1 MGFTAAFGTLIK
13 KGDGASPEVFTAV
26 AQVQGITGPGQK
38 ADTIETTTHNQA
50 NAYKTYIAGLMEG
63 GEIKFNCF
71 FDPANATHLGL
82 ITTLEAR
89 VPVNWQLL
97 PPFSPTIKFSFSG
110 LLVDVGHKYELNGAT
125 MADITIKVSGKPT
138 LA

>member
-63 GEIKFNCF
+63 G
-71 FDPANATHLGL
+71 
-82 ITTLEAR
+82 
-89 VPVNWQLL
+89 
-97 PPFSPTIKFSFSG
+97 
-110 LLVDVGHKYELNGAT
+110 
-125 MADITIKVSGKPT
+125 
-138 LA
+138 